1 MAQNT
6 NLNVSPYF
14 DDFDENKNYKKV
26 LFKPGFPIQSRELN
40 TLQSILQNQTEK
52 FGQYFFKEGSVVI
65 PGATFY
71 DDRYFAVRIDPYF
84 LNIPVKEY
92 TSILSSEEIEIKG
105 ETSGVTATVVNR
117 ITDTESIDG
126 FDTLYVKYK
135 SAGIDPNVK
144 TFIDGENLITLSD
157 IDYSLTKISA
167 NSSFAK
173 CINSNATKIGS
184 SASINEGIYFI
195 RGYFIKVQKETIV
208 LDQYSNTPSYRIG
221 LLINE
226 EIISASSENPDL
238 FDNAQGF
245 PNESA
250 PGADRFKISVS
261 LYKKELTD
269 LNDQNFIELIRV
281 DQGTLQ
287 KFVNKTELNIFKEE
301 LARRTFEESGDYY
314 ISPFAIDVRESLN
327 DRISNRGV
335 YYENQLTQNGNT
347 PSDDIFVL
355 QVSPGKAYIRGYDI
369 DKLSTSSIDSVKPR
383 TIKSKQNVSLP
394 IKIGNL
400 VKTNNVY
407 GSPKIGFSTTY
418 TISLL
423 DQRLNGNR
431 TIGSASTIGIARVY
445 DFNQRF
451 VSGVSTT
458 QYDLRL
464 FDIQTYTSVTIGF
477 GITASADS
485 HIKGQYSGATGF
497 LKNSISNGTTL
508 TIYDTKGNFTINEPI
523 IVNGINAGRNLTSI
537 IDYNF
542 TDVKS
547 VYGAVGV
554 STFASDLLLDQ
565 KAKVFTETSQFTI
578 TPGTTGFSTVT
589 SPSVSDFR
597 SSVKVGD
604 VVQYS
609 RPGFSTITYNR
620 VSTVS
625 ATSLTLVGVSTVT
638 GVCEGAL
645 PPAGSNLTVTD
656 FDVVIPTLENASDP
670 GYTINL
676 QNRYVASINLL
687 DSTYIV
693 RKQISKNI
701 TGSTYTFYLS
711 DLGDNNIYFEPFKED
726 NYILTWETGQKE
738 VLTSA
743 QVSFSVNLREITF
756 SGLSRTG
763 NATLSCT
770 VKRTSLSSK
779 EKTLV
784 RCNELIVNRS
794 KYSGSGIGSTTFN
807 DGLTY
812 SSVYGTRVQDDEI
825 SLNYPD
831 IYRILGIFESNDSSN
846 PTLPALTVSSQ
857 SDSFV
862 NNVKTGEQL
871 IGNSSGSL
879 ARVVYVD
886 GSNQIRFVYENEKTF
901 EIGETITF
909 KTSSIIATISIL
921 IVGDRN
927 IVRNYEFDDG
937 YRLEYADYGRIIRT
951 SRNTEPTKKLSII
964 FDYYQNNEASGTVES
979 VNSYNSLNY
988 SKEIPSVLGV
998 RASDYIDLRPKVSSY
1013 STSSTLS
1020 PFSFSSRNFSGSSS
1034 ESIVSNET
1042 IVVDY
1047 SYYLG
1052 RLDRLYLTKDGLF
1065 EIKKGEPSETPKLPV
1080 PNNEGFEVAT
1090 ISMNP
1095 YMINATNDCSIKT
1108 IPHKRYT
1115 MNDIGSLETRIKT
1128 LEDYTTLSLL
1138 ETDTKNLSIKD
1149 PNTGLDKF
1157 KSGFFVDTFRNHESH
1172 NLTGDSKFDIDIE
1185 NGECRP
1191 RSTER
1196 NVSLIFETKSSL
1208 SNSTNSDYRWIE
1220 DFESDNITRNGVGL
1234 TLKYTEVPFIVQNLA
1249 SRTENINP
1257 FHIALYAGAIEL
1269 TPISD
1274 FWIEEVMLETPDV
1287 IKIDSAFGAVAE
1299 LLGVE
1304 DRENGGMSASYWNSH
1319 ETTWT
1324 GKEVIREEL
1333 LNSDVISSSSVVD
1346 AQRRNQVPLRRNVTT
1361 TTTTTSNDYLQTIKQ
1376 TGVDKTFGLQLTAGE
1391 ERISLGNRVVGV
1403 DVLYNCRSRNIE
1415 VVGNKLKPNTRYYVF
1430 FENTDV
1436 TEYCTPKLLPI
1447 TMTRGSF
1454 ATSDI
1459 VRTSVATQSIG
1470 NPQIKFRVAQLNHK
1484 FGDFKS
1490 PTVTYSADPYTLS
1503 PLGSS
1508 YSSTSALVNLDTGD
1522 LALLVDTSRSGW
1534 VRKGSVIANES
1545 GTAEAVVNEL
1555 SLKSDEK
1562 GTLIFSLF
1570 IPDPKIASNPKFT
1583 TGQNTIRITTSPTN
1597 ANNLDPGES
1606 SAQTTY
1612 FATGYAQ
1619 NTQEQTLSIKTPE
1632 IERKQIG
1639 SDQPITQITQNL
1651 DENRIE
1657 TRTNVS
1663 DTGWYDP
1670 LAQSF
1675 LIERD
1680 KYQDG
1685 VFVTGGE
1692 VYFKT
1697 KDEVSPVT
1705 IQIRTMRDGSPTGV
1719 IVPFGETQV
1728 DPKDIPLSVDGSAPT
1743 TFKFSTPVYLQS
1755 GYEYALVLVSPT
1767 SKYLTFTSRV
1777 GDEDLILGSISN
1789 KQPYMGSLFKSQN
1802 GSTWDASQFEDL
1814 KFKLFKAK
1822 FVTNTPSS
1830 FIFYNSDLPKGKIL
1844 KENPATSYSKRQY
1857 VSIANTTIA
1866 FSQGNSLTQT
1876 SSYGNVFDY
1885 GGPVGLGTTSLVVSS
1900 TGIGLTNGTFTGIG
1914 FSAITGYGS
1923 SCVATVTVSGGS
1935 VTNLNVTSGGNGYRV
1950 GDLILAN
1957 QLGNTGTGVR
1967 ATVGIVTN
1975 TNLLVVDDVS
1985 GSFDTSNPLTYYN
1998 STGSSSGIAVPTSVN
2013 SDPIRDGY
2021 TLLFD
2026 HRNHGMHSS
2035 SNKLEV
2041 INFNSDISPTILSS
2055 SISDTSTTITVSN
2068 AGILTSF
2075 EGSAI
2080 GVANTGYLLID
2091 NEIISYNSISG
2102 NDITITGRAI
2112 DNSLKTTHVA
2122 NSLVYTY
2129 QFNSVSLRKIN
2140 NTHNIDPREKTFD
2153 SYYLKLTDTSK
2164 SFKTTKSGGGK
2175 NLEVSQNIPFEVI
2188 SPRVNS
2194 ITPSGTNITTRIKT
2208 TSGTSISGNEA
2219 SFTDQGYENVSLN
2232 KLNYLNS
2239 PRIVASKVNE
2249 YNLLSNQKSFAL
2261 EMTLSTTKEDVSPFI
2276 DLNTANIITISNLV
2290 DDKVDNFETD
2300 SRCKIPGNDP
2310 NSGIYETKKISLEFP
2325 SNSLYV
2331 QFDGHKFAGAD
2342 IRVMYKLYRNDNSD
2356 FQQIYTPFNTDGS
2369 PDKTVNPNNNLNQ
2382 FSEYKFTAENLPQF
2396 NGFMIKVI
2404 MTSNDQSKP
2413 PRIKNFRSIAL
2424 RSYAAE

>member
-1 MAQNT
+1 MTQNT

-26 LFKPGFPIQSRELN
+26 LFKPGIPIQSRELN

-84 LNIPVKEY
+84 LNIPVKAY
-92 TSILSSEEIEIKG
+92 TDILVSQEIEIKG

-184 SASINEGIYFI
+184 SASINEGVYFI
-195 RGYFIKVQKETIV
+195 RGYFIKVQKETII

-250 PGADRFKISVS
+250 PGADRFKLSVS

-355 QVSPGKAYIRGYDI
+355 QISPGKAYVRGYDI

-383 TIKSKQNVSLP
+383 TTKSKQNVSLP
-394 IKIGNL
+394 VKIGNL
-400 VKTNNVY
+400 VKTTNTY

-418 TISLL
+418 TVSLL
-423 DQRLNGNR
+423 NQRLNGNR
-431 TIGSASTIGIARVY
+431 TIGSASTIGVARVY
-445 DFNQRF
+445 DFNQRS
-451 VSGVSTT
+451 VSGLSTA
-458 QYDLRL
+458 QYNLRL

-497 LKNSISNGTTL
+497 LKDSISNGTTL

-523 IVNGINAGRNLTSI
+523 IVNGINAGRNLTSV

-547 VYGAVGV
+547 VYGQVGV
-554 STFASDLLLDQ
+554 STFTSDLVLDQ

-578 TPGTTGFSTVT
+578 TSGTTGVSTVT

-597 SSVKVGD
+597 SLVKVGD
-604 VVQYS
+604 IVQYS

-625 ATSLTLVGVSTVT
+625 ATRLTLVGVSTVI
-638 GVCEGAL
+638 GVCEGGL
-645 PPAGSNLTVTD
+645 VGFDLTVVD
-656 FDVVIPTLENASDP
+656 FDVVIPSLENASNP
-670 GYTINL
+670 GYTIDI
-676 QNRYVASINLL
+676 QNRYVSSINLL
-687 DSTYIV
+687 DSTYIA

-738 VLTSA
+738 VLTNA
-743 QVSFSVNLREITF
+743 QVSFSGNLRELTI
-756 SGLSRTG
+756 SSLSRTG

-770 VKRTSLSSK
+770 IKRTSLSSK

-794 KYSGSGIGSTTFN
+794 KYSGSGIGATTFN

-812 SSVYGTRVQDDEI
+812 SSVYGTRVQDSEI

-831 IYRILGIFESNDSSN
+831 IYRILGVFESNDTSN

-862 NNVKTGEQL
+862 NNVKIGEQL
-871 IGNSSGSL
+871 IGNSSGAL

-901 EIGETITF
+901 EIGESITF

-921 IVGDRN
+921 INGDRN
-927 IVRNYEFDDG
+927 IVRNYQFDDG
-937 YRLEYADYGRIIRT
+937 HRLEYADYGRIIRT
-951 SRNTEPTKKLSII
+951 SGNTEPTKKISII
-964 FDYYQNNEASGTVES
+964 FDYYQNNETSGTVET

-988 SKEIPSVLGV
+988 SKEIPSALGV
-998 RASDYIDLRPKVSSY
+998 RASDYIDLRPKVSPY
-1013 STSSTLS
+1013 STSSILS
-1020 PFSFSSRNFSGSSS
+1020 PFSFSSRNFSECSS
-1034 ESIVSNET
+1034 ETMVSNET

-1065 EIKKGEPSETPKLPV
+1065 EIKKGEPSENPKLPV

-1095 YMINATNDCSIKT
+1095 YMINATTDCSIKT

-1172 NLTGDSKFDIDIE
+1172 NLTGDSKFDIDME

-1304 DRENGGMSASYWNSH
+1304 NRENGGMSASYWNSH

-1324 GKEVIREEL
+1324 GREIIREEL
-1333 LNSDVISSSSVVD
+1333 VNSRVISSSGNTD
-1346 AQRRNQVPLRRNVTT
+1346 ILGAWGQGRREITT
-1361 TTTTTSNDYLQTIKQ
+1361 TATTLSNDYLQTIKQ
-1376 TGVDKTFGLQLTAGE
+1376 TGVDKTFGLKLTAGE
-1391 ERISLGNRVVGV
+1391 EKISLGNRVVGV

-1436 TEYCTPKLLPI
+1436 TGYCTPKLLPI

-1454 ATSDI
+1454 TTSDI
-1459 VRTSVATQSIG
+1459 VSTSVATQSIG

-1508 YSSTSALVNLDTGD
+1508 YSSTSTLVNLDTGD
-1522 LALLVDTSRSGW
+1522 LALLVNPTHSGW

-1619 NTQEQTLSIKTPE
+1619 NTKEQTLSIKTPE

-1639 SDQPITQITQNL
+1639 SDQPISQITQNL

-1657 TRTNVS
+1657 PRTNVS

-1697 KDEVSPVT
+1697 KDEVAPVT
-1705 IQIRTMRDGSPTGV
+1705 IQIRTMKEGSPTSI

-1728 DPKDIPLSVDGSAPT
+1728 DPKDIPLSKDGSAPT

-1767 SKYLTFTSRV
+1767 SKYITFTSRV
-1777 GDEDLILGSISN
+1777 GEEDLILGSISN

-1802 GSTWDASQFEDL
+1802 GSTWDPSQFEDL

-1844 KENPATSYSKRQY
+1844 KENPVTSYSKRQY

-1866 FSQGNSLTQT
+1866 FTQGNSLTQT
-1876 SSYGNVFDY
+1876 SSYGNIFDY
-1885 GGPVGLGTTSLVVSS
+1885 GGSVGVGTTSLVVSS
-1900 TGIGLTNGTFTGIG
+1900 TGIGLTDGTFAGIG

-1923 SCVATVTVSGGS
+1923 LCVATVTVSSGS

-1950 GDLILAN
+1950 GDLILTN

-1975 TNLLVVDDVS
+1975 TNLLVVDDVN

-1998 STGSSSGIAVPTSVN
+1998 STGSSSGIAAPSSIN
-2013 SDPIRDGY
+2013 DDPIRDGY

-2055 SISDTSTTITVSN
+2055 SISDTSTTITVNN

-2091 NEIISYNSISG
+2091 NEIISYTFSG

-2112 DNSLKTTHVA
+2112 DNSLKTSHTA

-2140 NTHNIDPREKTFD
+2140 KTHNVDSREKTFD
-2153 SYYLKLTDTSK
+2153 SYYLKLADTSK

-2276 DLNTANIITISNLV
+2276 DLNTANIITISNLI

-2369 PDKTVNPNNNLNQ
+2369 PDKIVNPNNNLNQ
-2382 FSEYKFTAENLPQF
+2382 FSEYKFTADNLPQF

>member
-1 MAQNT
+1 MTQNT

-26 LFKPGFPIQSRELN
+26 LFKPGIPIQSRELN

-84 LNIPVKEY
+84 LNIPVKAY
-92 TSILSSEEIEIKG
+92 TDILVSEEIEIKG

-184 SASINEGIYFI
+184 SASINEGVYFI
-195 RGYFIKVQKETIV
+195 RGYFIKVQKETII

-250 PGADRFKISVS
+250 PGADRFKLSVS

-335 YYENQLTQNGNT
+335 YYENQLTQNRNT

-355 QVSPGKAYIRGYDI
+355 QISPGKAYVRGYDI

-383 TIKSKQNVSLP
+383 TTKSKQNVSLP
-394 IKIGNL
+394 VKIGNL
-400 VKTNNVY
+400 VKTTNTY

-418 TISLL
+418 TVSLL
-423 DQRLNGNR
+423 NQRLNGNR
-431 TIGSASTIGIARVY
+431 TIGSASTIGVARVY
-445 DFNQRF
+445 DFNQRS
-451 VSGVSTT
+451 VSGLSTA
-458 QYDLRL
+458 QYNLRL

-497 LKNSISNGTTL
+497 LKDSISNGTTL

-523 IVNGINAGRNLTSI
+523 IVNGINAGRNLTSV

-547 VYGAVGV
+547 VYGQVGV
-554 STFASDLLLDQ
+554 STFTSDLVLDQ

-578 TPGTTGFSTVT
+578 TSGTTGVSTVT

-597 SSVKVGD
+597 SLVKVGD
-604 VVQYS
+604 IVQYS

-625 ATSLTLVGVSTVT
+625 ATRLTLVGVSTVI
-638 GVCEGAL
+638 GVCEGGL
-645 PPAGSNLTVTD
+645 VGFDLTVVD
-656 FDVVIPTLENASDP
+656 FDVVIPSLENASNP
-670 GYTINL
+670 GYTIDI
-676 QNRYVASINLL
+676 QNRYVSSINLL
-687 DSTYIV
+687 DSTYIA

-738 VLTSA
+738 VLTNA
-743 QVSFSVNLREITF
+743 QVSFSGNLRELTI
-756 SGLSRTG
+756 SSLSRTG

-770 VKRTSLSSK
+770 IKRTSLSSK

-794 KYSGSGIGSTTFN
+794 KYSGSGIGATTFN

-812 SSVYGTRVQDDEI
+812 SSVYGTRVQDSEI

-831 IYRILGIFESNDSSN
+831 IYRILGVFESNDTSN

-862 NNVKTGEQL
+862 NNVKIGEQL
-871 IGNSSGSL
+871 IGNSSGAL

-901 EIGETITF
+901 EIGESITF

-921 IVGDRN
+921 INGDRN
-927 IVRNYEFDDG
+927 IVRNYQFDDG
-937 YRLEYADYGRIIRT
+937 HRLEYADYGRIIRT
-951 SRNTEPTKKLSII
+951 SGNTEPTKKISII
-964 FDYYQNNEASGTVES
+964 FDYYQNNETSGTVES
-979 VNSYNSLNY
+979 VNSYNLLNY
-988 SKEIPSVLGV
+988 SKEIPSALGV
-998 RASDYIDLRPKVSSY
+998 RASDYIDLRPKVSPY
-1013 STSSTLS
+1013 STSSILS
-1020 PFSFSSRNFSGSSS
+1020 PFSFSSRNFSECSS
-1034 ESIVSNET
+1034 ETMVSNET

-1065 EIKKGEPSETPKLPV
+1065 EIKKGEPSENPKLPV

-1095 YMINATNDCSIKT
+1095 YMINATTDCSIKT

-1172 NLTGDSKFDIDIE
+1172 NLTGDSKFDIDME

-1304 DRENGGMSASYWNSH
+1304 NRENGGMSASYWNSH

-1324 GKEVIREEL
+1324 GREIIREEL
-1333 LNSDVISSSSVVD
+1333 VNSRVISSSGNTD
-1346 AQRRNQVPLRRNVTT
+1346 ILGAWGQGRREITT
-1361 TTTTTSNDYLQTIKQ
+1361 TATTLSNDYLQTIKQ
-1376 TGVDKTFGLQLTAGE
+1376 TGVDKTFGLKLTAGE
-1391 ERISLGNRVVGV
+1391 EKISLGNRVVGV

-1436 TEYCTPKLLPI
+1436 TGYCTPKLLPI

-1454 ATSDI
+1454 TTSDI
-1459 VRTSVATQSIG
+1459 VSTSVATQSIG

-1508 YSSTSALVNLDTGD
+1508 YSSTSTLVNLDTGD
-1522 LALLVDTSRSGW
+1522 LALLVNPTHSGW

-1619 NTQEQTLSIKTPE
+1619 NTKEQTLSIKTPE

-1639 SDQPITQITQNL
+1639 SDQPISQITQNL

-1657 TRTNVS
+1657 PRTNVS

-1697 KDEVSPVT
+1697 KDEVAPVT
-1705 IQIRTMRDGSPTGV
+1705 IQIRTMKEGSPTSI

-1728 DPKDIPLSVDGSAPT
+1728 DPKDIPLSKDGSAPT

-1767 SKYLTFTSRV
+1767 SKYITFTSRV
-1777 GDEDLILGSISN
+1777 GEEDLILGSISN

-1802 GSTWDASQFEDL
+1802 GSTWDPSQFEDL

-1844 KENPATSYSKRQY
+1844 KENPVTSYSKRQY

-1866 FSQGNSLTQT
+1866 FTQGNSLTQT
-1876 SSYGNVFDY
+1876 SSYGNIFDY
-1885 GGPVGLGTTSLVVSS
+1885 GGSVGVGTTSLVVSS
-1900 TGIGLTNGTFTGIG
+1900 TGIGLTDGTFAGIG

-1923 SCVATVTVSGGS
+1923 LCVATVTVSSGS

-1950 GDLILAN
+1950 GDLILTN

-1975 TNLLVVDDVS
+1975 TNLLVVDDVN
-1985 GSFDTSNPLTYYN
+1985 GSFNTSNPLTYYN
-1998 STGSSSGIAVPTSVN
+1998 STGSSSGIAAPSSIN
-2013 SDPIRDGY
+2013 NDPIRDGY

-2055 SISDTSTTITVSN
+2055 SISDTSTTITVNN

-2091 NEIISYNSISG
+2091 NEIISYTFSG

-2112 DNSLKTTHVA
+2112 DNSLKTSHTA

-2140 NTHNIDPREKTFD
+2140 KTHNVDSREKTFD

-2276 DLNTANIITISNLV
+2276 DLNTANIITISNLI

-2369 PDKTVNPNNNLNQ
+2369 PDKIVNPNNNLNQ
-2382 FSEYKFTAENLPQF
+2382 FSEYKFTADNLPQF